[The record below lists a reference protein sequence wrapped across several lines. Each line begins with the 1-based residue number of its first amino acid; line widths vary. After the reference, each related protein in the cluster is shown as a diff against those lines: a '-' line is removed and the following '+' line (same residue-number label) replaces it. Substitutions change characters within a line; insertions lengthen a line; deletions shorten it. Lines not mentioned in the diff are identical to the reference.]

1 MVGPRGRRPAAPR
14 PSGWRRPDGGAGRR
28 DHVLHPHGGG
38 GAVHDPA
45 PGPGGDI
52 LLRSAGHRVRI
63 PGASRP
69 GVPLPSGHAGDRTES
84 ARAGRGDVERA
95 CGRHRRRLGRGPAAA
110 GRARRMAGSR
120 RRRRPPR
127 VPLGTPPLSRTAD
140 PVPMRAEKASR
151 YASMVPVGTVA
162 GWWAGRSDPQ
172 RIALYTRWSYYS
184 VLALTPFFALL
195 VVVSSADQR
204 PFAAVLFLLGSI
216 AVTVTVLL
224 LARAG
229 LAAPGPDKR
238 LPPRLLVGAAA
249 ATLATAGAGVAAVPD
264 GGDAGSLLPW
274 VLGLAPTM
282 VLIACSTVWPTRT
295 LAFGGVGVGVFVGVG
310 LLTDGRPAA
319 EALVVG
325 VLFAV
330 TSIATAS
337 SFRFYVWVLDVV
349 TQLERARDVQARLA
363 VAEE

>member
-84 ARAGRGDVERA
+84 ARAGRRDVERA

-127 VPLGTPPLSRTAD
+127 VPLGTPPLSWTAD
-140 PVPMRAEKASR
+140 PVPMTAEKASR

-172 RIALYTRWSYYS
+172 RIALYTRWSYYGILS
-184 VLALTPFFALL
+184 LTPVFTLL
-195 VVVSSADQR
+195 VVAASPVPR
-204 PFAAVLFLLGSI
+204 PFAAALLVLGS
-216 AVTVTVLL
+216 VTVTVAALL

-229 LAAPGPDKR
+229 LTVPQQDRR
-238 LPPRLLVGAAA
+238 LPRWLLVSAA
-249 ATLATAGAGVAAVPD
+249 ATTLATVGAGMAVVPD
-264 GGDAGSLLPW
+264 GGDEGSVLPW
-274 VLGLAPTM
+274 ILFLTPLA
-282 VLIACSTVWPTRT
+282 VLIACSTVWSARSLTV
-295 LAFGGVGVGVFVGVG
+295 GGVGIGVLVGVVLLGVG
-310 LLTDGRPAA
+310 SPAA
-319 EALVVG
+319 SALV
-325 VLFAV
+325 
-330 TSIATAS
+330 
-337 SFRFYVWVLDVV
+337 
-349 TQLERARDVQARLA
+349 
-363 VAEE
+363 